1 MPVNPSP
8 EDIELA
14 RQMRDRQAAP
24 MAPVMEQFPPMP
36 EPMAAEPMAPEPMP
50 EPVSMA
56 KAEPSTFEKTLST
69 AFQVKRQ
76 SEAAKDEEQAL
87 QIKQSIDERRRA
99 LTEQMMADIN
109 VEPKESLSYYGVGTT
124 AKPLNEEEI
133 RKKYESEF
141 EKLDRE
147 EEELA
152 SRFDI
157 EPVSMEEPVR
167 EEDYVTQAEP
177 VTMQP
182 QVSPMLTALSGQQQA
197 LEQYKQQGQAL
208 AIKQQ
213 AFLDEQQRI
222 RKQQIADDQAR
233 DIKRQE
239 ELVKIENEYKQAV
252 SELEEM
258 STQDQSF
265 WASRTTGEKILAGI
279 SLALGAFGAR
289 ATGGR
294 NYAAETIE
302 RAIDRDI
309 KLQQQQVAQKRQ
321 NVKDKSNILA
331 KMRQRYQ
338 DEDMALAATRSA
350 SYELA
355 QNQLNIYGSR
365 LKNAAQIAEIDA
377 TIAELGVKKAEAQNQ
392 FMRMAMLKSGMASG
406 DIVPQLLDEKQ
417 QARYVKGYGLARTPT
432 VAEKLDTE
440 IAEANNAMTGVQEL
454 LQLANKP
461 FSSLSIED
469 RAKANS
475 LRTILSGSLIK
486 QLVGSGAVSDRERD
500 IIDKIV
506 VDPTAIFSLD
516 VNNKTALKTLYK
528 RIQNKINNSIK
539 QKIITPMGGMGSR
552 TQQIQEMS
560 PEQYKKSQGGIIKAN
575 G

>member
-14 RQMRDRQAAP
+14 RQMRNRESTP
-24 MAPVMEQFPPMP
+24 MAPVMEQLPPMP
-36 EPMAAEPMAPEPMP
+36 EPMALEPMP
-50 EPVSMA
+50 EPVAMPNA
-56 KAEPSTFEKTLST
+56 VPSTFEKTLST

-87 QIKQSIDERRRA
+87 QRKQSIDERRRA

-147 EEELA
+147 EEDLA
-152 SRFDI
+152 SRFAI

-182 QVSPMLTALSGQQQA
+182 QASPMLTALSSQQQA

-208 AIKQQ
+208 AMEQQ
-213 AFLDEQQRI
+213 SFLQEQQRLQ
-222 RKQQIADDQAR
+222 KQQLAEDQAR
-233 DIKRQE
+233 AIKRQE
-239 ELVKIENEYKQAV
+239 ETAKIENEYKQAV
-252 SELEEM
+252 SELEDM
-258 STQDQSF
+258 STKGQSF

-279 SLALGAFGAR
+279 SLALGALGAR
-289 ATGGR
+289 STGGR

-321 NVKDKSNILA
+321 AVEAKGSILA

-355 QNQLNIYGSR
+355 QNQLNMYGAR

-377 TIAELGVKKAEAQNQ
+377 TISELGVKKAEAQNQ

-406 DIVPQLLDEKQ
+406 DIMPQLLDEKQ
-417 QARYVKGYGLARTPT
+417 QARYVKGYGLARTPAA
-432 VAEKLDTE
+432 AEKLDAE
-440 IAEANNAMTGVQEL
+440 IAEANNAMSGVSEL
-454 LQLANKP
+454 MKLANKP
-461 FSSLSIED
+461 LSSVSIED

-475 LRTILSGSLIK
+475 IRNILQGSLRTQIL
-486 QLVGSGAVSDRERD
+486 GSGAVTNAERKVLES
-500 IIDKIV
+500 IIA
-506 VDPTAIFSLD
+506 DPTAMFSLD
-516 VNNKTALKTLYK
+516 ATNKTKLRTLYE
-528 RIQNKINNSIK
+528 RIQTNLNNSIK
-539 QKIITPMGGMGSR
+539 QKVITPMGGMGSR